1 MILARRCRLEPLC
14 GMRRQDAECLSQL
27 NHWLTNDCGIKGYS
41 IKPLFGDASFRRY
54 FRVTLADGAT
64 RIAMDAPPPRE
75 DCRPFVDISKR
86 LEVAGVHV
94 PHIHAENLQL
104 GFLLLEDLGDTLY
117 LEKLNGETAPRLY
130 GDALGAL
137 SAMQA
142 CTKTDDL
149 PHYDEALLRMEL
161 ELFREWLCQKHL
173 GLTLNDE
180 ENRMLDQLF
189 SMLIDNARQ
198 QPQHF
203 VHRDYHSRN
212 LMLVASHG
220 PGVIDFQDAVI
231 GPITYDLVSLLKD
244 AYIRWPLEQVDSWAE
259 GYCELAVQ
267 SGLMPQEDESKFQR
281 WFDLMGVQRHIKVA
295 GIFARLYRRDGKE
308 GYLDDI
314 PLVLEYI
321 MEMVPRYPQLEDIGR
336 FIENRVAPGLSGNS

>member
-1 MILARRCRLEPLC
+1 MPER
-14 GMRRQDAECLSQL
+14 LSQL
-27 NHWLTNDCGIKGYS
+27 QNWLSNDCGIKDYS

-54 FRVTLADGAT
+54 FRVTPAGGET
-64 RIAMDAPPPRE
+64 RIAMDAPPSHE
-75 DCRPFVDISKR
+75 DCHPFVDISKR
-86 LEVAGVHV
+86 LETAGVHV
-94 PHIHAENLQL
+94 PHIHAEDLQQ

-117 LEKLNGETAPRLY
+117 LPQLNKETAPRLY
-130 GDALGAL
+130 GDALGTL

-142 CTKTDDL
+142 CAATKGL
-149 PHYDEALLRMEL
+149 PHYDEALLVMEL
-161 ELFREWLCQKHL
+161 ELFREWLCQQHL
-173 GLTLNDE
+173 GLALTDDE
-180 ENRMLDQLF
+180 NLMLDQLF
-189 SMLIDNARQ
+189 VMLVENALQ

-212 LMLVASHG
+212 LMMVANHG

-244 AYIRWPLEQVDSWAE
+244 AYIHWPLEQVDSWAE
-259 GYCELAVQ
+259 GYCELAIQ
-267 SGLMPQEDESKFQR
+267 SGLMPQEDESRFQR

-321 MEMVPRYPQLEDIGR
+321 MEMVERYPELKALGV
-336 FIENRVAPGLSGNS
+336 FIKNRVTPQLS

>member
-1 MILARRCRLEPLC
+1 MPER
-14 GMRRQDAECLSQL
+14 LSQL
-27 NHWLTNDCGIKGYS
+27 NNWLTNDCGINGYS

-64 RIAMDAPPPRE
+64 RIAMDAPPPQE
-75 DCRPFVDISKR
+75 DCRPFVDISNR
-86 LEVAGVHV
+86 LEAAGVHV
-94 PHIHAENLQL
+94 PHIYAEDLQQ

-117 LEKLNGETAPRLY
+117 LSKLNEETAPRLY

-142 CTKTDDL
+142 CTNIDDL
-149 PHYDEALLRMEL
+149 PHYDEALLGMEL

-173 GLTLNDE
+173 GLTLTDDE
-180 ENRMLDQLF
+180 SRMLEQLF
-189 SMLIDNARQ
+189 ALLIDNALQ

-212 LMLVASHG
+212 LMLVATHG

-244 AYIRWPLEQVDSWAE
+244 AYIRWPLEQVDNWAE
-259 GYCELAVQ
+259 GYCELAIQ
-267 SGLMPQEDESKFQR
+267 SGLMPQEDETKFQQ

-295 GIFARLYRRDGKE
+295 GIFARLYLRDGKE

-321 MEMVPRYPQLEDIGR
+321 MEMVARYPELEALGIL
-336 FIENRVAPGLSGNS
+336 IENRINPHLS

>member
-1 MILARRCRLEPLC
+1 MPER
-14 GMRRQDAECLSQL
+14 LSQL
-27 NHWLTNDCGIKGYS
+27 NDWLSNDCGLNGYS

-54 FRVTLADGAT
+54 FRLTLADGAT
-64 RIAMDAPPPRE
+64 RIAMDAPPPQE

-86 LEVAGVHV
+86 LEAAGVHV
-94 PHIHAENLQL
+94 PHIHAKDLQQ

-117 LEKLNGETAPRLY
+117 LSQLNDETAPRLY

-142 CTKTDDL
+142 CTNIDDL
-149 PHYDEALLRMEL
+149 PYYDEALLGMEL
-161 ELFREWLCQKHL
+161 ELFREWLCQQHL
-173 GLTLNDE
+173 GLTLTDDE
-180 ENRMLDQLF
+180 SRMLGQLF
-189 SMLIDNARQ
+189 TMLIDNAQQ

-259 GYCELAVQ
+259 GYCELAIQ

-314 PLVLEYI
+314 PLVLEYV
-321 MEMVPRYPQLEDIGR
+321 MEMVERYPELNALGV
-336 FIENRVAPGLSGNS
+336 FITQRVKPHLS

>member
-1 MILARRCRLEPLC
+1 MPER
-14 GMRRQDAECLSQL
+14 LSQL
-27 NHWLTNDCGIKGYS
+27 NHWLTNDCGINDYN
-41 IKPLFGDASFRRY
+41 IEPLFGDASFRRY
-54 FRVTLADGAT
+54 FRLTLADGET

-75 DCRPFVDISKR
+75 DCHPFVDISKR
-86 LEVAGVHV
+86 LEAAGVHV
-94 PHIHAENLQL
+94 PHIHAEDLQQ

-117 LEKLNGETAPRLY
+117 LSELNEETAPGLY

-142 CTKTDDL
+142 CTNIDDL
-149 PHYDEALLRMEL
+149 PHYDESLLGMEL

-173 GLTLNDE
+173 GLTLTDD

-189 SMLIDNARQ
+189 ALLIDNAQQ

-203 VHRDYHSRN
+203 VHRDYHCRN
-212 LMLVASHG
+212 LMIVASHG

-259 GYCELAVQ
+259 GYCKLAIQ
-267 SGLMPQEDESKFQR
+267 SGLLPQQDEAKFQR

-295 GIFARLYRRDGKE
+295 GIFARLYRRDGKKS
-308 GYLDDI
+308 YLDDI

-321 MEMVPRYPQLEDIGR
+321 MEMVARYPQLDALGV
-336 FIENRVAPGLSGNS
+336 FITQRVKPHLS

>member
-1 MILARRCRLEPLC
+1 MPER
-14 GMRRQDAECLSQL
+14 LSQL
-27 NHWLTNDCGIKGYS
+27 NNWLTNDCGINGYS

-64 RIAMDAPPPRE
+64 RIAMDAPPPQE
-75 DCRPFVDISKR
+75 DCRPFVDISNR
-86 LEVAGVHV
+86 LEAAGVHV
-94 PHIHAENLQL
+94 PHIYAEDLQQ

-117 LEKLNGETAPRLY
+117 LSKLNEETAPRLY

-142 CTKTDDL
+142 CTNIDDL
-149 PHYDEALLRMEL
+149 PHYDEALLGMEL

-173 GLTLNDE
+173 GLTLTDDE
-180 ENRMLDQLF
+180 SRMLEQLF
-189 SMLIDNARQ
+189 ALLIDNALQ

-212 LMLVASHG
+212 LMLVATHG

-244 AYIRWPLEQVDSWAE
+244 AYIRWPLEQVDNWAE
-259 GYCELAVQ
+259 GYCELAIQ
-267 SGLMPQEDESKFQR
+267 SGLMPQEDETKFQQ

-321 MEMVPRYPQLEDIGR
+321 MEMVARYPELEALGIL
-336 FIENRVAPGLSGNS
+336 IENRINPHLS

>member
-1 MILARRCRLEPLC
+1 MPER
-14 GMRRQDAECLSQL
+14 LSQL
-27 NHWLTNDCGIKGYS
+27 NHWLSIDCGINGYS

-75 DCRPFVDISKR
+75 DCRPFVDVSKR
-86 LEVAGVHV
+86 LEAAGVHA
-94 PHIHAENLQL
+94 PHIHAEDLQQ

-117 LEKLNGETAPRLY
+117 LEKLNEDTAPRLY

-142 CTKTDDL
+142 CTKIDDL
-149 PHYDEALLRMEL
+149 PHYDEKLLNMEL

-173 GLTLNDE
+173 GLTLSDD

-189 SMLIDNARQ
+189 AMLVDNARQ

-212 LMLVASHG
+212 LMLVATHG

-244 AYIRWPLEQVDSWAE
+244 AYIRWPLEQVDSWVE
-259 GYCELAVQ
+259 GYCELAIQ
-267 SGLMPQEDESKFQR
+267 SGLMPQEDETKFQR

-321 MEMVPRYPQLEDIGR
+321 MEMVARYPKLNALGV
-336 FIENRVAPGLSGNS
+336 FINKRIKSRLS

>member
-1 MILARRCRLEPLC
+1 MPERL
-14 GMRRQDAECLSQL
+14 SKL
-27 NHWLTNDCGIKGYS
+27 NNWLTNDCGINDYS

-54 FRVTLADGAT
+54 FRVILADGAT
-64 RIAMDAPPPRE
+64 RIAMDAPPPQE
-75 DCRPFVDISKR
+75 DCHPFVDIGKR
-86 LEVAGVHV
+86 LEAAGVHT
-94 PHIHAENLQL
+94 PHIHAEDLQQ

-117 LEKLNGETAPRLY
+117 LSKLNDETAPRLY

-137 SAMQA
+137 SVMQA
-142 CTKTDDL
+142 CTSIDDL
-149 PHYDEALLRMEL
+149 PHYDKALLGIEL

-173 GLTLNDE
+173 GLTLTGDE
-180 ENRMLDQLF
+180 NHMLDQLF
-189 SMLIDNARQ
+189 AMLVDNAQQ

-244 AYIRWPLEQVDSWAE
+244 AYIRWPLEQVDSWAD
-259 GYCELAVQ
+259 GYCELAIQ
-267 SGLMPQEDESKFQR
+267 SGLMPQEDETKFQR

-295 GIFARLYRRDGKE
+295 GIFARLYRRDGKD

-314 PLVLEYI
+314 PLVLQYI
-321 MEMVPRYPQLEDIGR
+321 MAMVERYPELSALGV
-336 FIENRVAPGLSGNS
+336 FINKRIKPLLS

>member
-1 MILARRCRLEPLC
+1 MPER
-14 GMRRQDAECLSQL
+14 LSQL
-27 NHWLTNDCGIKGYS
+27 NNWLTNDCGINGYS

-64 RIAMDAPPPRE
+64 RIAMDAPPPQE
-75 DCRPFVDISKR
+75 DCRPFVDISNR
-86 LEVAGVHV
+86 LEAAGVHV
-94 PHIHAENLQL
+94 PHIYAEDLQQ

-117 LEKLNGETAPRLY
+117 LSKLNEETAPRLY

-142 CTKTDDL
+142 CTNIDDL
-149 PHYDEALLRMEL
+149 PHYDEALLGMEL

-173 GLTLNDE
+173 GLTLTDDE
-180 ENRMLDQLF
+180 SRMLEQLF
-189 SMLIDNARQ
+189 ALLIDNALQ

-212 LMLVASHG
+212 LMLVATHG

-244 AYIRWPLEQVDSWAE
+244 AYIRWPLEQVDAWAE
-259 GYCELAVQ
+259 GYCELAIQ
-267 SGLMPQEDESKFQR
+267 CGLMPQQDEAKFQR

-295 GIFARLYRRDGKE
+295 GIFARLYRRDAKKS
-308 GYLDDI
+308 YLDDI

-321 MEMVPRYPQLEDIGR
+321 MEMVARYPELHTLGV
-336 FIENRVAPGLSGNS
+336 FITQRIKPHLS